1 MESNTINRVVLSGTV
16 SGKQRQ
22 EIIVGGKKKL
32 LATVMLKQY
41 DSRKKENSEK
51 QKVNLYIVKG
61 AGEAAQTLL
70 ALTQGQDVI
79 IRGMLQ
85 ARIRKED
92 ETFTTTKILPYVF
105 VPDADGVQIATGAN
119 LVNEATI
126 FGRIYTSTNIRTKIR
141 IEEENNYAHVAFAVQ
156 VGSTKKSQNPFSTTE
171 PVNIVFVKYKPKSVE
186 GFKKIKD
193 RFSDKGR
200 FVAVTGALISEFY
213 LTPKKEKV
221 YKLEI
226 IARQV
231 VVLPGRFVQIKEVSP
246 EEVIGANNS

>member
-22 EIIVGGKKKL
+22 EIVVGGKKKL

-41 DSRKKENSEK
+41 DARKKENSEK

-61 AGEAAQTLL
+61 VGEAAQTLL
-70 ALTQGQDVI
+70 ALSQGQDVI
-79 IRGMLQ
+79 IRGMIQ
-85 ARIRKED
+85 ARIRRED
-92 ETFTTTKILPYVF
+92 ETFTVTKILPYIF

-119 LVNEATI
+119 LINEATV
-126 FGRIYTSTNIRTKIR
+126 FGRIYTSAGIQTKIR

-156 VGSTKKSQNPFSTTE
+156 VGSTKKNQNPFSTTE
-171 PVNIVFVKYKPKSVE
+171 PVNIVFVKYKPKNVE

-213 LTPKKEKV
+213 LTPKREKV

-231 VVLPGRFVQIKEVSP
+231 VVLPGRFVQIKEMSP
-246 EEVIGANNS
+246 EDVIGATNN

>member
-1 MESNTINRVVLSGTV
+1 MESNTINRVVLSGTIA
-16 SGKQRQ
+16 GKQRQ
-22 EIIVGGKKKL
+22 EIVVGGKKKL

-61 AGEAAQTLL
+61 VGEAAQTLL
-70 ALTQGQDVI
+70 SLTQGQDVI

-105 VPDADGVQIATGAN
+105 IPDADGVQIATGAN
-119 LVNEATI
+119 LINEATV
-126 FGRIYTSTNIRTKIR
+126 FGRIHTSANIQTKIR
-141 IEEENNYAHVAFAVQ
+141 IENNNYAHVAFAVQ
-156 VGSTKKSQNPFSTTE
+156 VGSTKKNQNPFATTE

-193 RFSDKGR
+193 RFNDKGR
-200 FVAVTGALISEFY
+200 FVVVTGALISEFY
-213 LTPKKEKV
+213 ITPNKEKV

-231 VVLPGRFVQIKEVSP
+231 VVLPGRFVQIKEMSP
-246 EEVIGANNS
+246 EEVINA

>member
-61 AGEAAQTLL
+61 VGEAAQTLL

-92 ETFTTTKILPYVF
+92 ETFTATKILPYIF

-119 LVNEATI
+119 LINEATI
-126 FGRIYTSTNIRTKIR
+126 FGRIYTSTNIQTKIR
-141 IEEENNYAHVAFAVQ
+141 IEEENNYAHAAIAVQ
-156 VGSTKKSQNPFSTTE
+156 VGSTKKNQNPFATTK
-171 PVNIVFVKYKPKSVE
+171 PINIVFVKYKPKNIE
-186 GFKKIKD
+186 GFKKIKS

-200 FVAVTGALISEFY
+200 FVAVSGALISEFY
-213 LTPKKEKV
+213 ITPEKEKI

-231 VVLPGRFVQIKEVSP
+231 VVLPGRFIQIKEMNP
-246 EEVIGANNS
+246 EEVINA